1 MKTEPGIA
9 LAHEVSVTAWKRARD
24 GPRLTVSGWSTK
36 PAIRKVTEACRRRLI
51 DQAIGRVTR
60 RASWNLSFRGDGAEA
75 RIQGKWC
82 CLSERR
88 RNAGLHSLGLSFM
101 DDVIMLPAWH
111 GRPRFQNV
119 CGIRL
124 RQKSRRRSL
133 RLSNSTNS
141 ALRNLIPASPIS
153 RIGSGSTPP
162 TRRSLHPPL

>member
-75 RIQGKWC
+75 RIQGQWC
-82 CLSERR
+82 FLSERLT
-88 RNAGLHSLGLSFM
+88 NGG
-101 DDVIMLPAWH
+101 
-111 GRPRFQNV
+111 
-119 CGIRL
+119 
-124 RQKSRRRSL
+124 RRRSEL
-133 RLSNSTNS
+133 TLPDLYRCVKS
-141 ALRNLIPASPIS
+141 
-153 RIGSGSTPP
+153 
-162 TRRSLHPPL
+162 